1 MVSLLG
7 GGLTVVHRLHSYF
20 RRGDNMPFGIYQ
32 SMHVERIIGR
42 I

>member
-1 MVSLLG
+1 MVA
-7 GGLTVVHRLHSYF
+7 HQLHSHF

-32 SMHVERIIGR
+32 SMRVERIIGR